1 MNSKSMFLFATL
13 LFLGI
18 SVSAQER
25 AANNDEESTT
35 TREARARDV
44 KDAARGDSVEATVD
58 GEDSGPVSNIWRQT
72 TNRRLQSN
80 GFLVEGAYLQEEG
93 EVQHT
98 FTFTRARGGEWSSA
112 FAQEWPLW
120 SEKHQLSVSLP
131 VRLAAGETEESRGVG
146 DAEIEYSY
154 ALVGSNRTRVTIS
167 PSFALLLPT
176 GSVGRELGA
185 GGVGVGARLPLS
197 VMLTKSLQSNTSVGA
212 SYTRRARN
220 GEGERAAVKG
230 FEVGQSFVWLARERF
245 NLLVETVWERSE
257 RVVGDGLKE
266 HEDELLVS
274 PGVRWAHKFRNGL
287 TLIPGVAVPVGVGPS
302 RGERGVFFYL
312 AIEHSFKK
320 ERE

>member
-13 LFLGI
+13 FFLSI
-18 SVSAQER
+18 SVSAQES
-25 AANNDEESTT
+25 AAKISEVSTT
-35 TREARARDV
+35 AREERAHDA
-44 KDAARGDSVEATVD
+44 KDAARGEAIEAAAD
-58 GEDSGPVSNIWRQT
+58 GEDSEPVSNVWRQT
-72 TNRRLQSN
+72 LNRLLQSN

-98 FTFTRARGGEWSSA
+98 FTFARARGGEWSSA
-112 FAQEWPLW
+112 FSQEWPLW

-131 VRLAAGETEESRGVG
+131 MRLAAGEPEATRGVG

-154 ALVGSNRTRVTIS
+154 ALVGSSRTRVTVS
-167 PSFALLLPT
+167 PSFALVLPT
-176 GSVGRELGA
+176 GSVSKELGA
-185 GGVGVGARLPLS
+185 GGVGVEARLPLS
-197 VMLTKSLQSNTSVGA
+197 LMLSRSLQSNTSVGA

-257 RVVGDGLKE
+257 HVVGDGLKE

>member
-1 MNSKSMFLFATL
+1 MNSKLVSFLAML
-13 LFLGI
+13 LIL
-18 SVSAQER
+18 SVSVVAQER
-25 AANNDEESTT
+25 AANHSEVSTT
-35 TREARARDV
+35 AREERAGDV
-44 KDAARGDSVEATVD
+44 KDAARKEAVEAAAD
-58 GEDSGPVSNIWRQT
+58 DEDSEPVSNVWRQLS
-72 TNRRLQSN
+72 NRRLQSN

-98 FTFTRARGGEWSSA
+98 FTFARARGGEWSSA

-120 SEKHQLSVSLP
+120 SEKHQLSISLP
-131 VRLAAGETEESRGVG
+131 ARLAAGETEARRGVG

-154 ALVGSNRTRVTIS
+154 ALVGSTRTRVTIS

-176 GSVGRELGA
+176 GSVSRELGA
-185 GGVGVGARLPLS
+185 GGLGVGARLPVS
-197 VMLTKSLQSNTSVGA
+197 VMLTKNLQSNTSVGA

-230 FEVGQSFVWLARERF
+230 FEVGQSFAWLARERF

-257 RVVGDGLKE
+257 HVVGDGLKE